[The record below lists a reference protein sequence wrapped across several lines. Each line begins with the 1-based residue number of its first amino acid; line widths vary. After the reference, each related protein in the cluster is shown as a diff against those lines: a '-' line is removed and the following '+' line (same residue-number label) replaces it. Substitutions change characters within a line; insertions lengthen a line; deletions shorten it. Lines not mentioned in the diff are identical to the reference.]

1 MSKHQS
7 LDKFKIDEQ
16 IKKSYLRNLGDTS
29 LILREVGLPEEY
41 VLSRIDKIRKTE
53 SGGERSEVAEG
64 IMGYIS
70 VGYRARR
77 IRILE
82 MLGSLEGAEQ
92 CQVSVCHKAPV
103 VLREDSFEDWH
114 ECLYCHTR
122 TETRVANYMDI
133 YRIKKEL
140 LTELR
145 EEDKHLIAFAEK
157 MGYTKINTPGVV
169 NQIKQNVFVMG
180 KDKDKNKD
188 AIDVSDM
195 PKDLDSLSPMDRQR
209 FIDNLTK
216 EILRLEQLEGT
227 SDQSTGQIAET
238 KDNPGPATA

>member
-1 MSKHQS
+1 MSKSQS

-16 IKKSYLRNLGDTS
+16 IKKSYLKNLGDTS
-29 LILREVGLPEEY
+29 LILREVRLPEEY

-53 SGGERSEVAEG
+53 SGRERSEVAEG

-82 MLGSLEGAEQ
+82 MLSSLEGAEQ

-103 VLREDSFEDWH
+103 MLREDSFEDWH
-114 ECLYCHTR
+114 ECLYCHKR
-122 TETRVANYMDI
+122 TETRVASYMDI
-133 YRIKKEL
+133 YRLKKEL

-145 EEDKHLIAFAEK
+145 EEDKHLMAFAEK

-180 KDKDKNKD
+180 KDKNKD
-188 AIDVSDM
+188 TIDVSDM

-216 EILRLEQLEGT
+216 EILRLEQLEDT
-227 SDQSTGQIAET
+227 SEQPTGQIAET